1 MRCAAGL
8 TSWRVSC
15 PPACPIGSR
24 AHHFMSPFLLSD
36 AQPASRPRSPHTS
49 VQHTTGLRLEESE
62 AEVKVSIVLADDHRV
77 VREGLRM
84 LLEVKGGATVV
95 AEAGDVVGARR
106 ALREHNP
113 DVLVL
118 DVNMPGESGLSALSR
133 LREEFPETAI
143 VVLTMQAD
151 PQLAREA
158 LREGRARLRP
168 HVAGPRTPARGRQ
181 SRDGRTDLSRP
192 TAWPPSSR

>member
-1 MRCAAGL
+1 M
-8 TSWRVSC
+8 
-15 PPACPIGSR
+15 
-24 AHHFMSPFLLSD
+24 
-36 AQPASRPRSPHTS
+36 
-49 VQHTTGLRLEESE
+49 RLEESE

-158 LREGRARLRP
+158 LREGARAYVLKEGARALLLEA
-168 HVAGPRTPARGRQ
+168 VKAATAGRTYLDPLLGRPARGEA
-181 SRDGRTDLSRP
+181 GRPR
-192 TAWPPSSR
+192 TARGRLDRA

>member
-95 AEAGDVVGARR
+95 AKPAMSSALGARCASTTRTSLSLTSTCPANQGFRRFR
-106 ALREHNP
+106 AYAKNSLRQP
-113 DVLVL
+113 LW
-118 DVNMPGESGLSALSR
+118 S
-133 LREEFPETAI
+133 
-143 VVLTMQAD
+143 
-151 PQLAREA
+151 
-158 LREGRARLRP
+158 
-168 HVAGPRTPARGRQ
+168 
-181 SRDGRTDLSRP
+181 
-192 TAWPPSSR
+192 